1 MRRVVAAAI
10 LLGCA
15 ALVPHKCTRQRL
27 QPARAERS
35 HCCNALG
42 VSALAEPLLRR
53 AAGVSALA
61 LALIMPSTAQAA
73 ECKTKPGALYAV
85 RTCARYGVQG
95 DGRLAGC
102 LPSEN
107 CVSSSAIKSPAQFDA
122 PWLFSPATRDADRAF
137 EELVKAAKAS
147 PDLKIAETDPAR
159 RYLRA
164 TAPSQISNYKATD
177 VDDVEVLISA
187 EKGLVFHRSASRES
201 VFFFPPQNIYS
212 VPLGDGGSNRG
223 RLEALRKTL
232 GWESTNP
239 RPEEEVDSPGSYQAL
254 KFGM

>member
-1 MRRVVAAAI
+1 MA
-10 LLGCA
+10 LLPFGA
-15 ALVPHKCTRQRL
+15 
-27 QPARAERS
+27 S
-35 HCCNALG
+35 
-42 VSALAEPLLRR
+42 
-53 AAGVSALA
+53 
-61 LALIMPSTAQAA
+61 AA

-122 PWLFSPATRDADRAF
+122 PWLFSPATRDADKAF
-137 EELVKAAKAS
+137 EELVKAAEAS

-187 EKGLVFHRSASRES
+187 EKGLVFHRRVAGVRLLLSS
-201 VFFFPPQNIYS
+201 QNVAQCS
-212 VPLGDGGSNRG
+212 QGQ
-223 RLEALRKTL
+223 RLEPRPPPGAQGA
-232 GWESTNP
+232 GWESTNRGP
-239 RPEEEVDSPGSYQAL
+239 RRRSTRRGPERLNSGWCVTAQRRARRNRVSDVRVRLGHVAPARQKAGAVDVRPRRARATLPPLRISSQPRRPRVAAGVS
-254 KFGM
+254 